1 MSTTQAW
8 IDATRDM
15 LLSGYVEEL
24 DVLTGAISSTSQT
37 TITVQGVASSWA
49 KGVVFE
55 VNSEM
60 FYVTGVAGGNTLSVF
75 RGYGGS
81 TATTH
86 ANSDLV
92 RVSPKFPT
100 YRIIQSL
107 NDDLN
112 DLSSPDNGLFQMKT
126 TSFDY
131 NASVDGYNLAGLTS
145 DEINSIYSVTYAD
158 VGVEATEPEIT
169 SWTLK
174 RNRDTTTF
182 SSGLA
187 LILYTPA
194 WPGKKVTVMYKS
206 PLTSVST
213 TDLTANQS
221 LTGLAP
227 TAYDLPP
234 LGAAMALM
242 TTTPIRREFLDAEGT
257 SRLAEEVPPGA
268 ISASFRDLMGRRRAR
283 LQAEAGRLVARYP
296 QVGRRNSAVRPA
308 SQWSGLSD
316 G

>member
-174 RNRDTTTF
+174 RNRDTSTF

-242 TTTPIRREFLDAEGT
+242 TTTPIRREFLDE
-257 SRLAEEVPPGA
+257 
-268 ISASFRDLMGRRRAR
+268 
-283 LQAEAGRLVARYP
+283 
-296 QVGRRNSAVRPA
+296 
-308 SQWSGLSD
+308 
-316 G
+316 

>member
-8 IDATRDM
+8 IDVTRDM

-24 DVLTGAISSTSQT
+24 DVLTAGVDAVQT
-37 TITVQGVASSWA
+37 TINVQGVASSWA

-60 FYVTGVAGGNTLSVF
+60 FYVTGVVGSNTLNVF

-81 TATTH
+81 TPTTH

-131 NASVDGYNLAGLTS
+131 NASVDGYNLAGLSS
-145 DEINSIYSVTYAD
+145 DEINSIYSV
-158 VGVEATEPEIT
+158 IT
-169 SWTLK
+169 
-174 RNRDTTTF
+174 
-182 SSGLA
+182 
-187 LILYTPA
+187 
-194 WPGKKVTVMYKS
+194 
-206 PLTSVST
+206 LTW
-213 TDLTANQS
+213 
-221 LTGLAP
+221 G
-227 TAYDLPP
+227 
-234 LGAAMALM
+234 
-242 TTTPIRREFLDAEGT
+242 
-257 SRLAEEVPPGA
+257 
-268 ISASFRDLMGRRRAR
+268 
-283 LQAEAGRLVARYP
+283 
-296 QVGRRNSAVRPA
+296 
-308 SQWSGLSD
+308 
-316 G
+316 

>member
-8 IDATRDM
+8 IDVTRDM

-24 DVLTGAISSTSQT
+24 DVLTAGVDAVQT
-37 TITVQGVASSWA
+37 TINVQGVASSWA

-60 FYVTGVAGGNTLSVF
+60 FYVTGVVGSNTLNVL

-81 TATTH
+81 TPTTH

-131 NASVDGYNLAGLTS
+131 NASVDGYNLAGLSS

-158 VGVEATEPEIT
+158 VGVEATEPEVS

-174 RNRDTTTF
+174 RNRDTSTF
-182 SSGLA
+182 ASGLA
-187 LILYTPA
+187 LILYSPA

-213 TDLTANQS
+213 TDLTASQS

-227 TAYDLPP
+227 TAYALPP

-283 LQAEAGRLVARYP
+283 LQAEAGRLVGRYP
-296 QVGRRNSAVRPA
+296 QMWTRSSAVRPT
-308 SQWSGLSD
+308 SQWSGFSN